1 MPEFFNVA
9 LLSVLQMDNP
19 HGTSR
24 ITALAFAGA
33 SDSVTTSS
41 NSNKAAVVC
50 ATASVDGTVKV
61 WR

>member
-1 MPEFFNVA
+1 
-9 LLSVLQMDNP
+9 MDNP

-24 ITALAFAGA
+24 ITAFAFAGTNNEEGQ
-33 SDSVTTSS
+33 STSQ
-41 NSNKAAVVC
+41 VVC

>member
-1 MPEFFNVA
+1 
-9 LLSVLQMDNP
+9 MDNP

-24 ITALAFAGA
+24 ITAFAFAG
-33 SDSVTTSS
+33 S
-41 NSNKAAVVC
+41 NNTDEAAGAQSANQVVC

>member
-1 MPEFFNVA
+1 
-9 LLSVLQMDNP
+9 MDNP

-24 ITALAFAGA
+24 ITAFAFAG
-33 SDSVTTSS
+33 SS
-41 NSNKAAVVC
+41 NNMDDAAGAQGANQVVC